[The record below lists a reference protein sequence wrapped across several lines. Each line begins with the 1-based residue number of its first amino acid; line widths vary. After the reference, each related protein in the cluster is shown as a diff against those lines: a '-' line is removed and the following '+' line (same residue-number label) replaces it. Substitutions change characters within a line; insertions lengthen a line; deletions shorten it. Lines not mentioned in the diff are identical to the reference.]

1 MTDNVELETTKRSR
15 SPRSEAEG
23 EGDAKRPRVES
34 ESGEP
39 PIDVVATTDE
49 PQNDAEVESFE
60 RIRPA
65 NETLPQPVS
74 RLGLKPVPP
83 QLPPSLELVTGV
95 KSDMRERKGFV
106 GEQDVGIIGFAGPAE
121 IKGVR
126 GVIKQRFTDFMVY
139 EVTPNGE
146 VLHLKDITKPSEPG
160 QEKRADVEKSDN
172 GSVVPTTTAV
182 EKEEIPESH
191 AELPTELHFPPS
203 SQWPISTTQSL
214 RKVFS
219 DQSIIALHT
228 LFIEGKVAPRRSD
241 SGWGS
246 RQAVVEAEVASE
258 EAGMNGMPRD
268 GYLGRSPRGGDRGG
282 RGRGGS
288 RGGRGGRGGGSGGVG
303 TVQDDREVIT
313 TKEART
319 EAHKTIRE
327 LFKSAFETSTR
338 QLEGEEGSRIIIKWA
353 HGSSSQTRQQKPKQD
368 DKKDKIKLPPYIH
381 FTLHKTN
388 RETQDC
394 LSHLSRLLNCHPKDL
409 TVCGTKDKRAV
420 TVQRVCLRRG
430 NNFHAGKTLVG
441 VWKLVNGITGR
452 RNTEQAAIARRAER
466 GCRIGDLEYSDQFLE
481 LGMLKGNQFVITLRN
496 VQAEDT
502 KSIDEVMTSLRDRG
516 FINFYGMQRFG
527 TSTVPTHITGL
538 HILRGNWGAAV
549 DSILSLR
556 EGEHPTCVAGRLAW
570 LEDQDPAKSLELMPR
585 RSVAERA
592 IWEHW
597 VRHKQTEDKLGAL
610 GTIPRNLRTMYVHA
624 YQSYIWNLVV
634 SERMKLSDHPMV
646 GDLVHANEM
655 EDEMEEESRINGE
668 GKKHKWESSSSS
680 EVKLLTEDELGSY
693 TIFDVV
699 MPLPGW
705 NVEYPSGKIGQLY
718 EDIMKADGL
727 DLHRMRREQRDY
739 SLPGSY
745 RKLLTRPSQCSWT
758 HIQYTDPD
766 LALVQSD
773 EDALLGLN
781 IPATDDP
788 NGRFRA
794 LKIEL
799 TLPAS
804 VYATMALREITRE
817 ETSTWHQIG
826 LTVNSEDQ
834 AYKGN
839 VAVEGDDG
847 SEVVQVEVEG
857 EVLEVV

>member
-1 MTDNVELETTKRSR
+1 
-15 SPRSEAEG
+15 
-23 EGDAKRPRVES
+23 
-34 ESGEP
+34 
-39 PIDVVATTDE
+39 
-49 PQNDAEVESFE
+49 
-60 RIRPA
+60 
-65 NETLPQPVS
+65 
-74 RLGLKPVPP
+74 
-83 QLPPSLELVTGV
+83 
-95 KSDMRERKGFV
+95 MRERKGFV
-106 GEQDVGIIGFAGPAE
+106 GEQDVGIIGFAGPAG

-146 VLHLKDITKPSEPG
+146 VLHLKDITKPSEPR
-160 QEKRADVEKSDN
+160 QEKRADAEKSDN
-172 GSVVPTTTAV
+172 GSA
-182 EKEEIPESH
+182 EIPEFH

-203 SQWPISTTQSL
+203 SQWPISTTQYL

-219 DQSIIALHT
+219 DQSIIALRT

-246 RQAVVEAEVASE
+246 RQAQCAPYSSL
-258 EAGMNGMPRD
+258 MR
-268 GYLGRSPRGGDRGG
+268 
-282 RGRGGS
+282 
-288 RGGRGGRGGGSGGVG
+288 
-303 TVQDDREVIT
+303 QVIT

-430 NNFHAGKTLVG
+430 NNSHAGKTLVG
-441 VWKLVNGITGR
+441 VWKLINGITGR
-452 RNTEQAAIARRAER
+452 RNTEQAAITRRAER

-570 LEDQDPAKSLELMPR
+570 LEDQDPVKALELMPR

-634 SERMKLSDHPMV
+634 SERMKLSDQPMV

-655 EDEMEEESRINGE
+655 EGEQRFHHTQNVESHLEMKVVVRCGMICSETDEMEEETRINGE
-668 GKKHKWESSSSS
+668 GKKQKWESSSSS
-680 EVKLLTEDELGSY
+680 EVKLLTAEELGSY

-847 SEVVQVEVEG
+847 LEVVQVEGEG
-857 EVLEVV
+857 EVMEVV